1 MITLEQIPPQANA
14 NLTLMAQLAEVA
26 GPATSDAK
34 SHRTLAERFGEAEED
49 RDRSK
54 DLYDAVR
61 EEVLESGQKALK
73 EGDSLIT
80 VTHKR
85 TNRFLQ
91 TVAKTMLSAAQ
102 IAECTSVAWTPFVG
116 MTRMT
121 RMTRSRAK
129 KVVSKKATRI
139 SGAVPKKLT
148 GLSTSVPHTAQDA
161 QPTYRETYRDAQDES
176 E

>member
-1 MITLEQIPPQANA
+1 MIRISGAVPIHPQANS
-14 NLTLMAQLAEVA
+14 N
-26 GPATSDAK
+26 
-34 SHRTLAERFGEAEED
+34 RTLAERFCEAKED
-49 RDRSK
+49 MDRSE
-54 DLYDAVR
+54 DLYKAVR
-61 EEVLESGQKALK
+61 AEVLESGQTVLK
-73 EGDSLIT
+73 GGDFLVT
-80 VTHKR
+80 VTLER